1 MSLCHSKSHKT
12 IAMACHLQGWTARW
26 LVESLSKHF
35 THFHTASEVYLGK
48 SLCQCSTWK
57 RLAHKVIAC
66 NCKSTIFNIARRGEW
81 TWFKAPTTTTGRH
94 WMAGH
99 RQSSEKTP
107 QQIPNRIQLPST
119 YFEYHWMP
127 KSYDKFTLDYGWR
140 ARLLCHVWRTIDRS
154 FAVFAQ
160 MALWGSQPL
169 ITRTCMELS
178 WSQEWPASLLSFSQM
193 YRV

>member
-1 MSLCHSKSHKT
+1 
-12 IAMACHLQGWTARW
+12 MACHLQGWTARW

-57 RLAHKVIAC
+57 KIAHKVIARARFSTSPAGVSELGLKHQPLRREGTEWLDTGKAARKRLK
-66 NCKSTIFNIARRGEW
+66 KSPTEFDFLQHTLNI
-81 TWFKAPTTTTGRH
+81 
-94 WMAGH
+94 
-99 RQSSEKTP
+99 
-107 QQIPNRIQLPST
+107 
-119 YFEYHWMP
+119 FEYHWMP